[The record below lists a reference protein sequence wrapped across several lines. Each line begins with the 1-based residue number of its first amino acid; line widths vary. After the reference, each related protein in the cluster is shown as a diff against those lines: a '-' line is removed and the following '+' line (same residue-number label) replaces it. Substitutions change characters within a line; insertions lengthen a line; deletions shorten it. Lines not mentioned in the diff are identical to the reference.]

1 MGVYCYFNKRLDGF
15 AINNATVASVDSSR
29 RPRWPAAV
37 CIETAR
43 VTAPA
48 MTGPTKRRLR
58 DRSVVLFCVGLFTA
72 AISGCGSEQSAVDA
86 PNDPGAGVTFPLEA
100 LNESDLEGATA
111 VVTPLGSNRA
121 RIEVDGIVEGSP
133 YGGGPHRIELLQD
146 GCSDPG
152 KRAADL
158 GAVNDEEGGGTV
170 ELGLAE
176 LVEGDYAV
184 AVRFVKA
191 SNATLIACGDLPD
204 TVESS
209 G

>member
-1 MGVYCYFNKRLDGF
+1 
-15 AINNATVASVDSSR
+15 
-29 RPRWPAAV
+29 
-37 CIETAR
+37 
-43 VTAPA
+43 
-48 MTGPTKRRLR
+48 MTGLTKRRLR
-58 DRSVVLFCVGLFTA
+58 DRSAGLACVALFA
-72 AISGCGSEQSAVDA
+72 AATSACGSEESAVDA
-86 PNDPGAGVTFPLEA
+86 PNNSGAGVTFPLEA

-133 YGGGPHRIELLQD
+133 YGGGPHRIELLEG

-158 GAVNDEEGGGTV
+158 GAVKHEEGGGTV
-170 ELGLAE
+170 ELGLAD

-184 AVRFVKA
+184 TVRFVKT
-191 SNATLIACGDLPD
+191 NNTTPIACGDIPD
-204 TVESS
+204 TVEVA

>member
-1 MGVYCYFNKRLDGF
+1 
-15 AINNATVASVDSSR
+15 
-29 RPRWPAAV
+29 
-37 CIETAR
+37 
-43 VTAPA
+43 
-48 MTGPTKRRLR
+48 MTGLKKRCLR
-58 DRSVVLFCVGLFTA
+58 DQSAVLVLVALFAA
-72 AISGCGSEQSAVDA
+72 AISGCGSEESAVDA
-86 PNDPGAGVTFPLEA
+86 PNDSGAGATFPLEA

-111 VVTPLGSNRA
+111 LITPLGSNRA

-133 YGGGPHRIELLQD
+133 YGGGPHRIELLRG

-158 GAVNDEEGGGTV
+158 GGVRNEKGGGTV

-184 AVRFVKA
+184 AVRLVKA